1 MTIYQDAKKWRER
14 EKEDRYYMKKNSE
27 LEKKIEELEYEKE
40 WADSIIEEY
49 VWYTDIFPREISEK
63 LEKRNKRKKRK

>member
-1 MTIYQDAKKWRER
+1 
-14 EKEDRYYMKKNSE
+14 MKKNSE

-40 WADSIIEEY
+40 WSNAIIDDY
-49 VWYTDIFPREISEK
+49 IGYTWIYPREISEK